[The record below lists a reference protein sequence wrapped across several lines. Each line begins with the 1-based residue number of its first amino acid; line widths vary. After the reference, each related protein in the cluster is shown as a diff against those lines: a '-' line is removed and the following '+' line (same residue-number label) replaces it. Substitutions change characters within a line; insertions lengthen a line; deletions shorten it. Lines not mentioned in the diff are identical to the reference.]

1 MFGIKDLEIGK
12 KVLIAPVIG
21 LIFLVVLAIFSNN
34 SLKSNKDSLQDIVEV
49 KFELYQDSSSLL
61 IDMKQY
67 NTVLYKVFN
76 YVTGAYTE
84 EEIEVEVKILM
95 EIQKKVNEGLVKLKK
110 HHFSDKK
117 MKESIKNIEVN
128 LKDYNTQITD
138 AMNDV
143 MNIYLDKVLETD
155 IPFSII
161 NKELNNITKTAFIQN
176 HKSYETALSNINN
189 TLNTLYII
197 VALAVGLL
205 FVIIVIVTNS
215 IKKPLSIFQDGL
227 LEFFRYLNQESSN
240 VKAIDLNSKDE
251 LGSMAKIINENIIK
265 AKEGIEKDRS
275 LVDSAIS
282 CASKAKQGLLNAKI
296 EGESSNPALNELKD
310 VINEMLALIKSNLDK
325 SMNILSLYSNY
336 DYREK
341 IDISEMEGD
350 FKDLSSGINSLG
362 EALTTMLVENK
373 DIGLLL
379 SSNSENLSKNVET
392 LSTAANN
399 QAASLEETAAA
410 VEEVT
415 SKMNTSSKDMIQ
427 MTSYAKEVSKSV
439 GEGED
444 LASKTAA
451 SMDEINY
458 QTNAIAEAITVID
471 QIAFQTNILSLNA
484 AVEAATAGEAGKGF
498 AVVAQEVRNLASRSA
513 EAAKEIKDLVEN
525 ATEKTNDG
533 KNISSDMING
543 YERLNTNIQNT
554 LSLINKISESS
565 KEQFDSM
572 AQINDTVN
580 RLDQVTQQNAIASE
594 EANKVGKEVNSIA
607 EKIVLNTSDKKF

>member
-362 EALTTMLVENK
+362 EALTTYL
-373 DIGLLL
+373 
-379 SSNSENLSKNVET
+379 
-392 LSTAANN
+392 
-399 QAASLEETAAA
+399 
-410 VEEVT
+410 
-415 SKMNTSSKDMIQ
+415 KM
-427 MTSYAKEVSKSV
+427 
-439 GEGED
+439 
-444 LASKTAA
+444 
-451 SMDEINY
+451 
-458 QTNAIAEAITVID
+458 
-471 QIAFQTNILSLNA
+471 
-484 AVEAATAGEAGKGF
+484 
-498 AVVAQEVRNLASRSA
+498 
-513 EAAKEIKDLVEN
+513 
-525 ATEKTNDG
+525 
-533 KNISSDMING
+533 
-543 YERLNTNIQNT
+543 
-554 LSLINKISESS
+554 
-565 KEQFDSM
+565 
-572 AQINDTVN
+572 
-580 RLDQVTQQNAIASE
+580 
-594 EANKVGKEVNSIA
+594 
-607 EKIVLNTSDKKF
+607 